1 MSFPNLFTWWC
12 VLFYFQ
18 YLFESLKTYKHICLY
33 ISIVFSNTL
42 IYRYIAIVYV
52 YKYVWKQKKQINGK
66 PVRKRIAFVT
76 LPFFWISIYHCALSF
91 FLFQDIL
98 FARLIASLSGWFL
111 FFWSQTFLFLCILV
125 NMIFCFSMFYYPY
138 CCLILLYCWL
148 CEKFLECL
156 KICILWSCLLL
167 NMKNW
172 KHVNLKYIK
181 SEYELSYYY
190 LFYSISFVYM
200 YVCKLKNKN
209 VCNSIVLSWFSLLTV
224 TWV

>member
-1 MSFPNLFTWWC
+1 MFLNS
-12 VLFYFQ
+12 
-18 YLFESLKTYKHICLY
+18 
-33 ISIVFSNTL
+33 L

-52 YKYVWKQKKQINGK
+52 YRYVWKQNKLKNGK

-76 LPFFWISIYHCALSF
+76 LPFFWISIYHYALSF

-98 FARLIASLSGWFL
+98 FAGLSGWFL
-111 FFWSQTFLFLCILV
+111 FFWSQTFLFLCILDFV
-125 NMIFCFSMFYYPY
+125 LVCFYYLY
-138 CCLILLYCWL
+138 CCLIFIILLRL

-167 NMKNW
+167 NMKNR
-172 KHVNLKYIK
+172 KHVNLKDIK
-181 SEYELSYYY
+181 SEYGVSYYY

-200 YVCKLKNKN
+200 YVCKLKNMN
-209 VCNSIVLSWFSLLTV
+209 ICNGIVLSWFSMLTV

>member
-1 MSFPNLFTWWC
+1 MENQYANVFHLSLF
-12 VLFYFQ
+12 
-18 YLFESLKTYKHICLY
+18 H
-33 ISIVFSNTL
+33 
-42 IYRYIAIVYV
+42 
-52 YKYVWKQKKQINGK
+52 
-66 PVRKRIAFVT
+66 
-76 LPFFWISIYHCALSF
+76 FFWISIYHCALSF

-125 NMIFCFSMFYYPY
+125 NMIFCFVCFIIRIAAWFS
-138 CCLILLYCWL
+138 LYCWL

-167 NMKNW
+167 NMKNR
-172 KHVNLKYIK
+172 KHVNLKDIK
-181 SEYELSYYY
+181 SEYGLSYYY

-209 VCNSIVLSWFSLLTV
+209 VCNGIVLSWFSLLTV
-224 TWV
+224 T

>member
-1 MSFPNLFTWWC
+1 MGVYILIHFDETCTVCYRTEPFELIFFSTYYYCCLWFT
-12 VLFYFQ
+12 
-18 YLFESLKTYKHICLY
+18 
-33 ISIVFSNTL
+33 
-42 IYRYIAIVYV
+42 
-52 YKYVWKQKKQINGK
+52 
-66 PVRKRIAFVT
+66 
-76 LPFFWISIYHCALSF
+76 FWISFYYHYTFSF
-91 FLFQDIL
+91 FLFQEIL

-111 FFWSQTFLFLCILV
+111 FFWSQTFLFLCILGFV
-125 NMIFCFSMFYYPY
+125 FVCF
-138 CCLILLYCWL
+138 ILRIAAWFSLYCWL

-172 KHVNLKYIK
+172 NHVNLKDIK
-181 SEYELSYYY
+181 SEYGLSYYD

-209 VCNSIVLSWFSLLTV
+209 VCNSIVLSGFSLLTV